1 MSQLIFNTAFYK
13 APSVRLRAIVK
24 AVTANLVVAAA
35 VAVGLIACIGWRI
48 VAAALA
54 NRELMEALRLALRRV
69 AEAMGMFG

>member
-24 AVTANLVVAAA
+24 AVTANLVIAGVVVVAL
-35 VAVGLIACIGWRI
+35 GACIAWRV

-54 NRELMEALRLALRRV
+54 NRELMEALRFALRRI
-69 AEAMGMFG
+69 AEAMGMAG

>member
-1 MSQLIFNTAFYK
+1 MTLA
-13 APSVRLRAIVK
+13 L
-24 AVTANLVVAAA
+24 
-35 VAVGLIACIGWRI
+35 CIGGRA